1 MADGGGGEEGNASA
15 HKGSSRRRGA
25 AQVALDADELLTL
38 MHGSDPVK
46 VELNRLENEVRGEL
60 FIRAS
65 HSQRSYGILLCIWWI
80 FASLFFF
87 ESQSAMFGAF
97 PVVPDKDREL
107 GEAQVEIKALR
118 LSERAREK
126 AVEEVITQRAAD
138 LRIKR
143 LLFCFGSS
151 FRLISSL
158 E

>member
-80 FASLFFF
+80 FASLFF
-87 ESQSAMFGAF
+87 
-97 PVVPDKDREL
+97 
-107 GEAQVEIKALR
+107 
-118 LSERAREK
+118 
-126 AVEEVITQRAAD
+126 
-138 LRIKR
+138 
-143 LLFCFGSS
+143 
-151 FRLISSL
+151 SSL
-158 E
+158 RAQCLVLFPWFQIRIGSWARRRWR